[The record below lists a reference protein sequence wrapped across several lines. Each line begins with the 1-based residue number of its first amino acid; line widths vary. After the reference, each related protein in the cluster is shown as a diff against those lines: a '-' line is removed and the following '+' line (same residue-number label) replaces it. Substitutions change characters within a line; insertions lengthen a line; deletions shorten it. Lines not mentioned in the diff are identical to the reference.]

1 MEYGREYGRM
11 VKVTPPA
18 SGGEDDEAVLYIVA
32 TGDPDEAMR
41 LVRKEIGIGSKIE
54 DVGRVSQQLL
64 VALWIEPG
72 EVKRI

>member
-11 VKVTPPA
+11 LKVTSPS
-18 SGGEDDEAVLYIVA
+18 SGGGDDEAVLYVVG

-41 LVRKEIGIGSKIE
+41 LVRNEIGIGSKIQ

-64 VALWIEPG
+64 DALWIEPDQ
-72 EVKRI
+72 VKRL